1 MRVLIVEDDARMS
14 ELLRQGL
21 EEEGHA
27 VVVAGDGETGL
38 AMAQAGEFD
47 VVVLDVMLPKLD
59 GIKVAKRL
67 REERN
72 ATPILML
79 TARDD
84 TADIVKGLDSGA
96 DDYLTKPFSLE
107 VLLAR
112 LRAVSRRGPIAQP
125 VQLRVGDLELDTAT
139 REVRRAGVKVN
150 LSKTEYTLLELLMR
164 RAGQVV
170 RRETIMESVWG
181 YGAEVEDNTLDAFVR
196 LLRNKVEPRGTTR
209 LVKTVRGVGYT
220 VREGEE

>member
-21 EEEGHA
+21 EEEGHS